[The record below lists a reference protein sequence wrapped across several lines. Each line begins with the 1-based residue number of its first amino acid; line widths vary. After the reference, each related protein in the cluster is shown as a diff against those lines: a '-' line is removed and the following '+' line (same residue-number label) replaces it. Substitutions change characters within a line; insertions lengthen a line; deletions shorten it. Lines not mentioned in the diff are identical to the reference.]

1 MRATII
7 KAIAGFAL
15 AVAMSIPAWAAA
27 QDTQNVDTRNTET
40 RDTQRADTQEADTG
54 DTGTRNADTRD
65 THTRDTR
72 DRDTE
77 RIGRPGTI
85 NYVEGQASVGNKA
98 LSEKS
103 GGSVELASGQV
114 LTTQQDGKVEVLLTP
129 GVLLRVGNNSAL
141 KMVSPSLSN
150 TEVELDNGRAM
161 IDAAQVLPDNR
172 LIVDQ
177 GSATVELTKR
187 GLYDFDAAQGQ
198 VRVFDGEAIVTEGGK
213 HTKVKA
219 GHEVNLT
226 GLLKSRSFNRDQ
238 YAQDDLYRWSSLRSS
253 YLAEANYNEAPYYAN
268 SEYFAPGWFW
278 NSWYGCYTW
287 LPGGGLFYSP
297 FGWGFYSP
305 AFFYGRPFFG
315 FGFGYGYPYDY
326 GYGYYGGRYYH
337 RFGPGYRPGG
347 YGVVR
352 GGAIHS
358 TTGVRG
364 GFGGGAVHGG
374 AMHGSSFGGGGFHG
388 GGFGGGGHR

>member
-72 DRDTE
+72 DRDTQ

-177 GSATVELTKR
+177 GSATS
-187 GLYDFDAAQGQ
+187 
-198 VRVFDGEAIVTEGGK
+198 
-213 HTKVKA
+213 
-219 GHEVNLT
+219 N
-226 GLLKSRSFNRDQ
+226 
-238 YAQDDLYRWSSLRSS
+238 
-253 YLAEANYNEAPYYAN
+253 
-268 SEYFAPGWFW
+268 
-278 NSWYGCYTW
+278 
-287 LPGGGLFYSP
+287 
-297 FGWGFYSP
+297 
-305 AFFYGRPFFG
+305 
-315 FGFGYGYPYDY
+315 
-326 GYGYYGGRYYH
+326 
-337 RFGPGYRPGG
+337 
-347 YGVVR
+347 
-352 GGAIHS
+352 
-358 TTGVRG
+358 
-364 GFGGGAVHGG
+364 
-374 AMHGSSFGGGGFHG
+374 
-388 GGFGGGGHR
+388 

>member
-1 MRATII
+1 MRATIVRGVG
-7 KAIAGFAL
+7 GFAL
-15 AVAMSIPAWAAA
+15 ALAMAVSTWAGTA
-27 QDTQNVDTRNTET
+27 DTQG
-40 RDTQRADTQEADTG
+40 RDTQRMDTQGTDTQ
-54 DTGTRNADTRD
+54 
-65 THTRDTR
+65 
-72 DRDTE
+72 
-77 RIGRPGTI
+77 RIGRPGTV
-85 NYVEGQASVGNKA
+85 NYVEGQAAIGNTA
-98 LSEKS
+98 LTEKS
-103 GGSVELASGQV
+103 GGTAELASGQV

-129 GVLLRVGNNSAL
+129 GVLLRVGNNSTL

-161 IDAAQVLPDNR
+161 VDAAQVLPDNR
-172 LIVDQ
+172 LIIDQ
-177 GSATVELTKR
+177 GSATIELTKR

-198 VRVFDGEAIVTEGGK
+198 VRVFDGEAIVTEAGK

-219 GHEVNLT
+219 GHEVNLA
-226 GLLKSRSFNRDQ
+226 GPLKSHSFNRDQ

-278 NSWYGCYTW
+278 DSSYGCYTW
-287 LPGGGLFYSP
+287 LPGGGMFYSP

-305 AFFYGRPFFG
+305 GFFYGRPFFG
-315 FGFGYGYPYDY
+315 FGFGYGYPYGY

-337 RFGPGYRPGG
+337 RFGPGYRPA

-352 GGAIHS
+352 GGAFHP

-364 GFGGGAVHGG
+364 GFGGGTVHGG
-374 AMHGSSFGGGGFHG
+374 AMHGSAMRGGSFGGGGFHG
-388 GGFGGGGHR
+388 SGGGGGHR